1 MFVRNKS
8 VVAAAAFGRE
18 PSGKRAVF
26 IQAVKKRYDDGER
39 ASAER
44 SAAKAPVSAE
54 HEQGDEYPESGV
66 VALIAAIHKKRPP
79 VLITAGVMYFRSVA
93 CGFIFLLYCIAAQ
106 GKSVTFSVRAI

>member
-8 VVAAAAFGRE
+8 VVAAAAAFGRE

-44 SAAKAPVSAE
+44 SAAKAPVPAE
-54 HEQGDEYPESGV
+54 NEQGDENPESGV
-66 VALIAAIHKKRPP
+66 VALIAAIHKKDLLCLLPQELCTFVP
-79 VLITAGVMYFRSVA
+79 LPAALSFYYIVLRHKEKVLLFR
-93 CGFIFLLYCIAAQ
+93 
-106 GKSVTFSVRAI
+106 